1 MTEYSLADLEVLTIQ
16 FPYSY
21 YYKMLYLKALKST
34 GDVRYLSAL
43 GDVAISAYDRRVLYE
58 LMEKTEPK
66 KATPE
71 VKAQTSS
78 APLFDIESELAD
90 RPTIVP
96 SGVSM
101 GDEIETFLT
110 GETPIT
116 INLPSPEELSEDD
129 SEEPLPIK
137 QYEPEE
143 EPFSETLAKIY
154 IKQKK
159 YDKAIKTF
167 NGLIARYPEKS
178 VYFADQIRFLE
189 KLIRNL

>member
-34 GDVRYLSAL
+34 GDVRYLSVL

-58 LMEKTEPK
+58 MMEKVETK
-66 KATPE
+66 KAGAETK
-71 VKAQTSS
+71 VQTS
-78 APLFDIESELAD
+78 APIFDIESELAD
-90 RPTIVP
+90 RPTIIP
-96 SGVSM
+96 TGVSM

-110 GETPIT
+110 AETPIT
-116 INLPSPEELSEDD
+116 INMPSPEELAEDD
-129 SEEPLPIK
+129 NEEPLPIQ

>member
-21 YYKMLYLKALKST
+21 YYKMLYLKALKSI
-34 GDVRYLSAL
+34 GDVRYLSVL
-43 GDVAISAYDRRVLYE
+43 GDVAIGAYDRRVLYE
-58 LMEKTEPK
+58 MMEKVETK
-66 KATPE
+66 KAAPE
-71 VKAQTSS
+71 TKIQTS
-78 APLFDIESELAD
+78 APVFDIETELAD

-101 GDEIETFLT
+101 GAEIETFLT

-129 SEEPLPIK
+129 SEEPLPI
-137 QYEPEE
+137 QQFEPEE